1 MPPETILLTPVSSR
15 IECARKRPR
24 QQNDVTRKGLPCT
37 AFACTDYKVQGRTLE
52 RVALELRGT
61 RTTHI
66 DGQAVASQCDPY
78 GLYVQLSRCT
88 SLGGIMLLSRAR
100 ERDVVGNTIPESM
113 AEAERRLE
121 QLSETTIRGVGEKIG

>member
-1 MPPETILLTPVSSR
+1 M
-15 IECARKRPR
+15 
-24 QQNDVTRKGLPCT
+24 PCT
-37 AFACTDYKVQGRTLE
+37 AAFACTDYKVQGRTLE

-100 ERDVVGNTIPESM
+100 ERDLVGNTIPEDM
-113 AEAERRLE
+113 AEAERGLE
-121 QLSETTIRGVGEKIG
+121 QLSEATIRDIEGDIS